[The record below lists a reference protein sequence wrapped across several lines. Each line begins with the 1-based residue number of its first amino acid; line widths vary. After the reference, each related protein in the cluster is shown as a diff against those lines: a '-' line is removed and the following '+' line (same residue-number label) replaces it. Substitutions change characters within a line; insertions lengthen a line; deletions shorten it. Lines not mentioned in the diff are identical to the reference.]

1 MKIITVINAKGGCGK
16 STIAM
21 NVASGLARYGHR
33 VLLMDLDPQAQVTQW
48 LAAGDGLTADG
59 TLVSALMRQQTLSDV
74 IQGTGFERLSFVA
87 SADGLEDLGREISQ
101 TEGYPSMLTQLIA
114 EEHIADRFDFIVI
127 DSPNQISPI
136 MENAIFPADAFIVPF
151 ESTKAVKSYASIY
164 KLLLK
169 LRPSA
174 DFRLLHVLSNL
185 TRLPGL
191 RKRVLMLMHNDAM
204 ASARS
209 EIRSCGWLAQV
220 DENGGSIFHYRPL
233 SKGAQDMAALVEEVR
248 ELFTNGPQAHPEAAD
263 ALSSPDEPQRD
274 AVTASTA

>member
-1 MKIITVINAKGGCGK
+1 MNIITVINAKGGCGK

-21 NVASGLARYGHR
+21 NLASGLARHGHR

-48 LAAGDGLTADG
+48 LAAGDGLTPEG
-59 TLVSALMRQQTLSDV
+59 TLVAALTRQQSLSEV
-74 IQGTGFERLSFVA
+74 IQPTGFENMSFVA

-114 EEHIADRFDFIVI
+114 EEHITDRFDFLVI

-164 KLLLK
+164 KLLVK
-169 LRPSA
+169 LRPTA
-174 DFRLLHVLSNL
+174 DFRMLHVLSNL

-191 RKRVLMLMHNDAM
+191 RKRVLALLADDGIP
-204 ASARS
+204 SARS
-209 EIRSCGWLAQV
+209 EIRSCGWMAQV

-248 ELFTNGPQAHPEAAD
+248 DLFTNGPQAHAGTAA
-263 ALSSPDEPQRD
+263 ASPDHAMSAE
-274 AVTASTA
+274 VTAPTA

>member
-1 MKIITVINAKGGCGK
+1 MNIITVINAKGGCGK

-59 TLVSALMRQQTLSDV
+59 TLVSALMRQQSLSDV
-74 IQGTGFERLSFVA
+74 IQATGFERLSFVA

-101 TEGYPSMLTQLIA
+101 TDGYPSMLTQLIA
-114 EEHIADRFDFIVI
+114 AEHIADRFDFIVI

-169 LRPSA
+169 LRPNA
-174 DFRLLHVLSNL
+174 DFHLLHVLSNL

-191 RKRVLMLMHNDAM
+191 RKRVLTLMNDDAM
-204 ASARS
+204 QSARS

-233 SKGAQDMAALVEEVR
+233 SKGAQDMAALVGEVR
-248 ELFTNGPQAHPEAAD
+248 ELFSNGQSAHPETAIAMDQHSDPQSEAVAA
-263 ALSSPDEPQRD
+263 
-274 AVTASTA
+274 

>member
-1 MKIITVINAKGGCGK
+1 MNIITVINAKGGCGK

-21 NVASGLARYGHR
+21 NLASGLARHGHR

-48 LAAGDGLTADG
+48 LAAGDGLTPEG
-59 TLVSALMRQQTLSDV
+59 TLVAALTRQQSLSEV
-74 IQGTGFERLSFVA
+74 IQLTGFENMSFVA

-114 EEHIADRFDFIVI
+114 EEHIADHYDFLVI

-164 KLLLK
+164 KLLVK

-174 DFRLLHVLSNL
+174 DFRMLHVLSNL

-191 RKRVLMLMHNDAM
+191 RKRVLALLADDGIP
-204 ASARS
+204 SARS
-209 EIRSCGWLAQV
+209 EIRSCGWMAQV
-220 DENGGSIFHYRPL
+220 DENGCSIFHYRPL

-248 ELFTNGPQAHPEAAD
+248 DLFTNGPQAHAETAVT
-263 ALSSPDEPQRD
+263 SPDHAMSAE
-274 AVTASTA
+274 VTAPTA